1 MTRLIN
7 SSKNLFHYAMLL
19 TTYSCGLRRSEL
31 CRLKVIPDRAE
42 ARAVAALVENV
53 YRTLNA
59 ASGNGLLWRQ
69 PPIRIE
75 IGRQASSQ
83 DGPVLRIMRW
93 DWENR
98 FVMWVTYG
106 FCSGPE
112 AP

>member
-1 MTRLIN
+1 MEELKRTSFRLSAALTSFGN
-7 SSKNLFHYAMLL
+7 SL
-19 TTYSCGLRRSEL
+19 
-31 CRLKVIPDRAE
+31 VPDRAE

-69 PPIRIE
+69 PPIRVE